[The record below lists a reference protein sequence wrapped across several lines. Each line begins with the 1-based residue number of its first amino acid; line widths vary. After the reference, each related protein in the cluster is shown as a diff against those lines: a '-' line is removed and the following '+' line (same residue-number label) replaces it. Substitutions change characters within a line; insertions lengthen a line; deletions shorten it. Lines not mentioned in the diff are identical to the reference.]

1 MIDIPLLRAKT
12 GPESTSAFWLV
23 PVEIVLAVLGGVGL
37 TMLGAAGAAWI
48 LGGIGSGALVFY
60 GYRSRLNPAA
70 KPNRTARK
78 LGQILI
84 GLTVGFA
91 IQHSNLAH
99 LSPQLP
105 IFGLLTV
112 GLLVSAGAIGVLY
125 ARLEPTDLLTAIL
138 ATTPGNIGV
147 MASIAADYG
156 KNSAL
161 VSLVQLLRFTV
172 ITLLMPLLIH
182 LATNTSQLASVS
194 TVLANLMETGAT
206 WSLQYM
212 QWLCLLLLVTAVAVY
227 WGSKFKIPV
236 ATFICPIAVGLLLNR
251 VIAAMPLPSHPEFTF
266 PPVLN
271 VAGQILLGITIG
283 ESWGMNPKL
292 SRSTVVKAAVPVV
305 LIVAA
310 GLTAAG
316 VMVLLTPWD
325 WLTCLLVTSP
335 GGSPEMIWLA
345 LALHHDVEVVTAGHL
360 IRLVAIN
367 FSLPVVV
374 SLARYL
380 ERVFALS
387 AEPDQKEECL
397 SPHLR

>member
-1 MIDIPLLRAKT
+1 MTEIPLLRAKASS
-12 GPESTSAFWLV
+12 ESTTFWLV
-23 PVEIVLAVLGGVGL
+23 PIELILAIISGIGL
-37 TMLGAAGAAWI
+37 TALGAGGAAWI
-48 LGGIGSGALVFY
+48 LGGIGSGALAFY
-60 GYRSRLNPAA
+60 GYRSRFNPAA

-99 LSPQLP
+99 LSSQLP

-112 GLLVSAGAIGVLY
+112 GLLISAGAIGYLY

-156 KNSAL
+156 KNASL

-182 LATNTSQLASVS
+182 TATNTAPLGSLS
-194 TVLANLMETGAT
+194 TALENLIGTV
-206 WSLQYM
+206 WSLPYL
-212 QWLCLLLLVTAVAVY
+212 QWLCLVLLATAIAVY

-236 ATFICPIAVGLLLNR
+236 ATFICPIAVGLLFNQA
-251 VIAAMPLPSHPEFTF
+251 IAATPLPSYPEFTL
-266 PPVLN
+266 PPILN
-271 VAGQILLGITIG
+271 VLGQILLGITIG

-292 SRSTVVKAAVPVV
+292 NRATVARAIVPVA
-305 LIVAA
+305 LIVTVGVVSA
-310 GLTAAG
+310 GA
-316 VMVLLTPWD
+316 MMLLTPWD
-325 WLTCLLVTSP
+325 WLTCLLVAAP

-360 IRLVAIN
+360 IRLIAVN
-367 FSLPVVV
+367 LSLPVVV

-380 ERVFALS
+380 ENAFALS
-387 AEPDQKEECL
+387 ADSDQGEKSL
-397 SPHLR
+397 SPNLR